1 MINVPLNTIIEK
13 IKESSDLSEQQ
24 IKDKIKDKLE
34 QLSGLISEEGAAHI
48 IANELGI
55 KLYEPSGKL
64 QIKNILAGQRNVEVV
79 GKVQRKFE
87 VRDFD
92 TGERK
97 GKVGSFLIA
106 DETGLI
112 RVVLWN
118 DMTEQLEKINEGDIV
133 KLKSGYVREN
143 NNRKE
148 IHLNEKSSLDINPEG
163 EKIENVK
170 TEPVSTR
177 KKISELQG
185 DEQDIELLGT
195 IVQVYD
201 PRFFE
206 VCPECGKRVQQ
217 KDDGFYCQEHN
228 KVEPTHSYVTNI
240 FLDDGSDNIR
250 VVFWR
255 NQTQKLFNKTNDE
268 ILAMKDGSFEEAKND
283 LLGNIIKVLG
293 RSSKN
298 EVFNRVEFVPNLV
311 YVNPNPEEEIKR
323 LEKESKEEAKVNE
336 QETQV
341 KQETKENNVENKSQE
356 TQEPQQLKPENEQE
370 TNQEVKQET
379 TQEIDKK
386 PEQEK
391 TQEDIPSVDD
401 LESNEELI

>member
-24 IKDKIKDKLE
+24 IKDKINDKLE

-64 QIKNILAGQRNVEVV
+64 QIKNILVGQRNVEVV

-87 VRDFD
+87 IRDFD

-118 DMTEQLEKINEGDIV
+118 DMAEQLEKINEGDVV
-133 KLKSGYVREN
+133 KVKSGYVREN

-148 IHLNEKSSLDINPEG
+148 IHLNEKSSLEINPEG

-217 KDDGFYCQEHN
+217 KEDGFYCQEHN

-255 NQTQKLFNKTNDE
+255 NQTQRLFNKTNDE
-268 ILAMKDGSFEEAKND
+268 ILAMKDGSFEQVKND
-283 LLGNIIKVLG
+283 LLGNIIKVIG
-293 RSSKN
+293 RASKN

-311 YVNPNPEEEIKR
+311 YVNPDPEEEIKR
-323 LEKESKEEAKVNE
+323 LEKEETKQEPSQEKPQE
-336 QETQV
+336 QT
-341 KQETKENNVENKSQE
+341 ETKENNIEQ
-356 TQEPQQLKPENEQE
+356 KP
-370 TNQEVKQET
+370 QEVKQET

-386 PEQEK
+386 LEQEK
-391 TQEDIPSVDD
+391 PQEDIPSVDD

>member
-1 MINVPLNTIIEK
+1 MINVPLTTIIEK
-13 IKESSDLSEQQ
+13 IKENSDLTEQQ
-24 IKDKIKDKLE
+24 IRDKIKEKLE

-64 QIKNILAGQRNVEVV
+64 QIKNILAGQRNVEVL

-87 VRDFD
+87 VREFN
-92 TGERK
+92 TGERH
-97 GKVGSFLIA
+97 GKVGSFMIA

-118 DMTEQLEKINEGDIV
+118 DISDQLEKINEGDIV
-133 KLKSGYVREN
+133 RVKSGYVREN

-148 IHLNEKSSLDINPEG
+148 VHLNEKSILEINPEG

-206 VCPECGKRVQQ
+206 ICPECGKRALQ
-217 KDDGFYCQEHN
+217 KDDGFYCNEHN
-228 KVEPTHSYVTNI
+228 KIEPAYSYVTNI
-240 FLDDGSDNIR
+240 FLDDGSDNMR

-255 NQTQKLFNKTNDE
+255 EQTQKLFNKTHDE
-268 ILAMKDGSFEEAKND
+268 IIGMKDDSFETIKND
-283 LLGNIIKVLG
+283 LLGNIIKIIG
-293 RSSKN
+293 RASKN

-311 YVNPNPEEEIKR
+311 YMNPDPKEELKR
-323 LEKESKEEAKVNE
+323 LEKEQKEE
-336 QETQV
+336 TP
-341 KQETKENNVENKSQE
+341 
-356 TQEPQQLKPENEQE
+356 EPKTEAPSEEKPE
-370 TNQEVKQET
+370 
-379 TQEIDKK
+379 DKSD
-386 PEQEK
+386 
-391 TQEDIPSVDD
+391 TEDIPKVEDI
-401 LESNEELI
+401 ESNEELI

>member
-64 QIKNILAGQRNVEVV
+64 QIKNVLAGQRNVEVL
-79 GKVQRKFE
+79 GKVQRIFE

-118 DMTEQLEKINEGDIV
+118 DMAEQLEKINEGDIV
-133 KLKSGYVREN
+133 KVRSGYVREN

-148 IHLNEKSSLDINPEG
+148 IHLNEKSTLDINPEG
-163 EKIENVK
+163 EKVENVK
-170 TEPVSTR
+170 AEPVSTR

-185 DEQDIELLGT
+185 DEQDAELLGT
-195 IVQVYD
+195 VVQVYD

-217 KDDGFYCQEHN
+217 KEDGFYCQEHN

-255 NQTQKLFNKTNDE
+255 NQTQKLFSKTNDE
-268 ILAMKDGSFEEAKND
+268 ILAMKDGSFEQLKND
-283 LLGNIIKVLG
+283 LLGNIIKIIG
-293 RSSKN
+293 RASKN
-298 EVFNRVEFVPNLV
+298 EVFNRIEFIPSLV
-311 YVNPNPEEEIKR
+311 YLNPDPEEEIKR
-323 LEKESKEEAKVNE
+323 LEKESQEEPRQEEQKETVKEEPEENPQAKEEIKEPINEEAK
-336 QETQV
+336 QET
-341 KQETKENNVENKSQE
+341 
-356 TQEPQQLKPENEQE
+356 
-370 TNQEVKQET
+370 
-379 TQEIDKK
+379 
-386 PEQEK
+386 EQEK
-391 TQEDIPSVDD
+391 PKKDIPSVDD